1 MNTPGQGSGAPEIT
15 RRELEETIDL
25 VKQNMGIKDDTLE
38 SGARVALKVV
48 DSFYAR
54 ERDYQRR
61 RAEVFLFALQRAFEE
76 VNLAKRPVSM
86 GYLQSLHLKCG
97 WGAIDKFLR
106 EHPDVKRSVHKN
118 KVYFTYKGVR

>member
-1 MNTPGQGSGAPEIT
+1 M
-15 RRELEETIDL
+15 